1 MSSQRPIMSH
11 RSPAGQSRKGSR
23 LETKVGPAPASP
35 HIGVKRQRLL
45 IVRVQ
50 TENGGWVVHP
60 PFQKE
65 EGGMSKMPFFLV
77 LQWRR
82 WRIEIRLIRR

>member
-1 MSSQRPIMSH
+1 
-11 RSPAGQSRKGSR
+11 
-23 LETKVGPAPASP
+23 
-35 HIGVKRQRLL
+35 
-45 IVRVQ
+45 
-50 TENGGWVVHP
+50 VVHP

-82 WRIEIRLIRR
+82 WRIEIRLIHR